1 MEKGKVRGIAALFA
15 ALLALVLAAFLCMGL
30 PVREANA
37 AESDW
42 IASQEEAVASVTS
55 GGETKYYKALK
66 AALNYAPDGAVVEVL
81 KDTSDAVE
89 GSLGTFPEGGV

>member
-1 MEKGKVRGIAALFA
+1 MYGKGQGKGIAALFA

-42 IASQEEAVASVTS
+42 IVSQKKRSRPSLPEERPST
-55 GGETKYYKALK
+55 TRR
-66 AALNYAPDGAVVEVL
+66 
-81 KDTSDAVE
+81 
-89 GSLGTFPEGGV
+89 

>member
-42 IASQEEAVASVTS
+42 IVSQEEAVASVTS

-66 AALNYAPDGAVVEVL
+66 AALNVCARRCNSQCL
-81 KDTSDAVE
+81 KGHV
-89 GSLGTFPEGGV
+89 GLCRRKNRLFGQI